1 MGLTRQDIVKAVA
14 AKAGLQHGES
24 KELVELLFAQIGN
37 ALEAG
42 EDVKLSTFGSFRI
55 RHSPER
61 MGRNPTTGEAAVV
74 SARRRVTFKPSKVL
88 LERVDGLTR
97 KDG

>member
-1 MGLTRQDIVKAVA
+1 MAVTRQDLVRTVSM
-14 AKAGLQHGES
+14 KAGLSTSEAKQI
-24 KELVELLFAQIGN
+24 VELMFSQVTA

-42 EDVKLSTFGSFRI
+42 EDVKLSTFGSFQI
-55 RHSPER
+55 RHSPKR
-61 MGRNPTTGEAAVV
+61 MGRNPKTGDSAVI
-74 SARRRVTFKPSKVL
+74 SARRRVTFKPSKLL

>member
-1 MGLTRQDIVKAVA
+1 MAVTRQDLAQIVST
-14 AKAGLQHGES
+14 KAGVSASEAKQ
-24 KELVELLFAQIGN
+24 LVELVFSQITA

-42 EDVKLSTFGSFRI
+42 EDVKLSTFGSFQI
-55 RHSPER
+55 RHSPKR
-61 MGRNPTTGEAAVV
+61 MGRNPKTGESAVI
-74 SARRRVTFKPSKVL
+74 SARRRVTFKPSKLL